1 MTTSVPSLFRS
12 TERSLLSRAARLI
25 AVAAVAAGCAAQA
38 AAPDPETGKL
48 IVPLVQPGPDGSL
61 YQLTHATFEI
71 TSDSGFAATLDGTS
85 ADSELELAMPPGL
98 FQLRL
103 DDGWTLAKSTDGG
116 ATFQPLDALLG
127 SSNPQVLRILA
138 NQPLTVE
145 CDFLVRSASGTLQ
158 LKIGVTE
165 APRELAGGFLVS
177 SATDDLAAYAT
188 ENRNLDF
195 AIFFDP
201 SFVGTRTLDDG
212 TRQRIYQGGGVGAVG
227 PMPPFFSPV
236 AAEIYGDRLGL
247 LTPIFNGASGA
258 FLEFE
263 VSATPAGP
271 ITLQGTLD
279 SGDTQIAFG
288 PHAIA
293 AVTPTLDADGFPR
306 DEFFYDSTLP
316 FTLSGVTGSI
326 TGTLRMRY
334 LLPNPQ

>member
-1 MTTSVPSLFRS
+1 MTTSVQSRSRS
-12 TERSLLSRAARLI
+12 TQCSFLPCAARLF
-25 AVAAVAAGCAAQA
+25 AVAALAAGCAAQA
-38 AAPDPETGKL
+38 GSPDPATGQL
-48 IVPLVQPGPDGSL
+48 IVPLVQPGPDGAL

-71 TSDSGFAATLDGTS
+71 TSDAGFTTTLDGNT
-85 ADSELELAMPPGL
+85 ADSEIDLAMPPGL
-98 FQLRL
+98 FQIRL
-103 DDGWTLAKSTDGG
+103 DDGWALAKSTDGG

-138 NQPLTVE
+138 DQPLTVE
-145 CDFLVRSASGTLQ
+145 FDFLVRSATGTLQ

-165 APRELAGGFLVS
+165 APRELAGGFLVA
-177 SATDDLAAYAT
+177 SATGDLAAYAT
-188 ENRNLDF
+188 DNASLDF

-201 SFVGTRTLDDG
+201 SFIGTQTLGDG
-212 TRQRIYQGGGVGAVG
+212 TKQRIYQGGATGASG

-247 LTPIFNGASGA
+247 LAPIMRDFSGA
-258 FLEFE
+258 FLEVD

-271 ITLQGTLD
+271 ITLNGTLQGATAD
-279 SGDTQIAFG
+279 LTFG
-288 PHAIA
+288 PHAIV

-316 FTLSGVTGSI
+316 FTLSRDAGTI

-334 LLPNPQ
+334 LPPTAR